1 MSSYLAVVGR
11 AGRAGGP
18 VRRPRWTDAPVDL
31 DATLVL
37 GPVAARLARLDLE
50 SLRARPLPPAVCPV
64 LRDLEL
70 GDVGWRLDDDELD
83 GLVAAESEP
92 ARRRAGLA

>member
-1 MSSYLAVVGR
+1 MSSFTADVGR
-11 AGRAGGP
+11 AGRAGEP
-18 VRRPRWTDAPVDL
+18 VGRPRWTDSSVDL
-31 DATLVL
+31 DSTLVL

-50 SLRARPLPPAVCPV
+50 SLRDRQPRPAVRPV

>member
-1 MSSYLAVVGR
+1 MSSFTADVGR
-11 AGRAGGP
+11 AGRAGGS
-18 VRRPRWTDAPVDL
+18 VQRPRWTDASTDL

-37 GPVAARLARLDLE
+37 GPVASRLARLDLE
-50 SLRARPLPPAVCPV
+50 SLRARPLRPAVSPV

-83 GLVAAESEP
+83 ELVVAESDP
-92 ARRRAGLA
+92 SRRRVGLG